1 MLVKVLHKE
10 GERKRRG
17 RGGEQLNWA
26 YFSRESQVVVKLLEL
41 LLEHKNHLKI
51 GIKINDFK
59 MKRVRERVREGWRE
73 REGERESKV
82 ER

>member
-10 GERKRRG
+10 GEREKG
-17 RGGEQLNWA
+17 GGKGGEQLNWA

-51 GIKINDFK
+51 GNKINDFK
-59 MKRVRERVREGWRE
+59 MKRVRERE
-73 REGERESKV
+73 
-82 ER
+82 